1 MATETRSYTGDHPD
15 WHDPFPEP
23 RTIPGGWDLAELPR
37 HERSPNSDNTFV
49 ATAAFALDAA
59 WIEPRP
65 DPFPEP
71 KDFPC
76 GWDLS
81 DVLALDRERMQAKNG
96 EKEPPSFLLPIS
108 FDATVYASV

>member
-15 WHDPFPEP
+15 WNDPFPEP
-23 RTIPGGWDLAELPR
+23 RTFPGGWDLAELPGY
-37 HERSPNSDNTFV
+37 EPSPNSGK
-49 ATAAFALDAA
+49 AFAVAAALLDAA
-59 WIEPRP
+59 WIEHRP

-81 DVLALDRERMQAKNG
+81 GVLARDRERMLAQNS
-96 EKEPPSFLLPIS
+96 EQEPPSFLLPIS
-108 FDATVYASV
+108 FDAAAYATT